1 MVSDC
6 SDMVGGET
14 AIRMPNGEI
23 RKARGPDMV
32 SFPLNYLV
40 SVLRN
45 KILTLPSYQGTAVVM
60 QGRYLY
66 HQALKAFGGRER
78 IAMVTAMRPKSPF
91 IRDETILTGVRGI
104 SNLDELYPQY
114 AKYRMEILEE
124 RFRAKLA
131 EERRREIRKHPFN
144 IAEMREF
151 WTEQKEFLESM
162 LEEMYDVED

>member
-1 MVSDC
+1 
-6 SDMVGGET
+6 
-14 AIRMPNGEI
+14 
-23 RKARGPDMV
+23 
-32 SFPLNYLV
+32 
-40 SVLRN
+40 
-45 KILTLPSYQGTAVVM
+45 M